1 MNDIINMKSTAKNFN
16 DLTYQ
21 DYFYKLKLLA
31 MARFEWDKLPNNLDE
46 KWIER
51 FLFDFGYCVY
61 FVDELRGPMVAQCTL
76 EGVNSYGEPV
86 AVVPVGVDIDA
97 TRRLT
102 PGEDCVLIKNNDE
115 MIPTSRFIQLF
126 AYRLAQTTRA
136 IDVNVN
142 AQKTPILILGTD
154 KQKLSLKN
162 IYAQYTGN
170 EPVIFGDKG
179 LDTEIMKVLNTQAPI
194 VFPQLH
200 EHKQNVWNE
209 CLTFLGINNANT
221 DKRERLII
229 DEVKANDTHIDLS
242 AECFLKTRQIAVEN
256 INELFGTDIEVKAR
270 DRDDEQKYYNEEEEV
285 EEECTQDIQKS
296 SEI

>member
-1 MNDIINMKSTAKNFN
+1 VDIINMKSTAKNFN

-21 DYFYKLKLLA
+21 DYFYKLKMLA
-31 MARFEWDKLPNNLDE
+31 MARFEWDELPNGIDE

-51 FLFDFGYCVY
+51 FLFEDGHCV
-61 FVDELRGPMVAQCTL
+61 FFIDDLRGPMVAKCTL
-76 EGVNSYGEPV
+76 EGVNSYGEPTSI
-86 AVVPVGVDIDA
+86 VPVGVDIES
-97 TRRLT
+97 RRLT
-102 PGEDCVLIKNNDE
+102 PGEDCVLIQNNDE
-115 MIPTSRFIQLF
+115 RIPTSRFIQLF

-162 IYAQYTGN
+162 LYAQYTGN

-179 LDTEIMKVLNTQAPI
+179 IDTEVMKVLNTQAPV

-200 EHKQNVWNE
+200 EHKQNIWNE

-221 DKRERLII
+221 DKRERLIK
-229 DEVKANDTHIDLS
+229 DEVEANNTHIDLS
-242 AECFLKTRQIAVEN
+242 AECFLKSRENAVEQ
-256 INELFGTDIEVKAR
+256 INKLFGEHIEVKVRGTA
-270 DRDDEQKYYNEEEEV
+270 DEKLIEDEKEV
-285 EEECTQDIQKS
+285 DEECMQDTQKS
-296 SEI
+296 SET